1 LGGAGTPRA
10 RSAVRDAASLPFPPG
25 IASYRL
31 PERLMEETRGFRL
44 RWGKHKT
51 FIVLLA
57 SYVLAVVILF
67 ILSLKNRPFHP
78 FLPKAGL
85 IIGAFYPAIS
95 FIYYYH
101 HYLKVEGLEATRPS
115 VFAWVFPALAT
126 HIIVIFGFIILL
138 VFPTKY
144 FGRSFF
150 SGFYHYGNL
159 FKTFQKVQED
169 ISNKHVG
176 YEEIPK
182 LYNYYRPL
190 LRTEADEGNKSKEKD
205 DTCPPNAQKEDQLA
219 YCLQKFAQ
227 MATAINTI
235 PFYLAITFGFL
246 GALVFSLTDLVVR
259 FNLLDLYPKNFVFY
273 SVRFVVA
280 MSLCATLAN
289 FVVSDIP
296 TLFAPPIFFSIGY
309 FPEKAVKYLEQKMTE
324 FLGVKSERYE
334 RLPLSLVQGLTE
346 EKAFRMREIGIEDV
360 QHLAVADIEELR
372 KNLPYSTELLCDWI
386 SQSLLILYFSKKIEA
401 LRDVGVRTI
410 LDLQECLL
418 KCPEQELESCAKKCG
433 LPPKHL
439 QHVAKIMATAH
450 MQTRLGELK
459 TCLEEQCQVKLE

>member
-1 LGGAGTPRA
+1 
-10 RSAVRDAASLPFPPG
+10 
-25 IASYRL
+25 
-31 PERLMEETRGFRL
+31 MEETRGFRL
-44 RWGKHKT
+44 IWGKHKT

-57 SYVLAVVILF
+57 SYVLAVIILF
-67 ILSLKNRPFHP
+67 ILNLKNKPFYP
-78 FLPKAGL
+78 YPGKAGL
-85 IIGAFYPAIS
+85 IIGAFYPAVA

-115 VFAWVFPALAT
+115 VFAWVFPAMAT
-126 HIIVIFGFIILL
+126 HVIVIFGFIILL
-138 VFPTKY
+138 VSPMKY
-144 FGRSFF
+144 FDRNFF

-159 FKTFQKVQED
+159 FKTFQKVQDD
-169 ISNKHVG
+169 ISNKHVS

-190 LRTEADEGNKSKEKD
+190 LQTGKDENKPD
-205 DTCPPNAQKEDQLA
+205 ICPPKEQREEYQA

-227 MATAINTI
+227 MSTAINAI
-235 PFYLAITFGFL
+235 PFYMAITFGFL

-259 FNLLDLYPKNFVFY
+259 FNMLDLYPKNFVFY

-309 FPEKAVKYLEQKMTE
+309 FPEKAIKYLDQKMTE

-334 RLPLSLVQGLTE
+334 RLPLSMVQGLTE

-386 SQSLLILYFSKKIEA
+386 SQSILILYFSKKMEV

-418 KCPEQELESCAKKCG
+418 KCPEQELESCAEKCG
-433 LPPKHL
+433 VPAVQL
-439 QHVAKIMATAH
+439 QHVAKIMATVH

-459 TCLEEQCQVKLE
+459 TCLGEQCQVKT